1 MFELLYTFGKA
12 IIMAVS
18 IRYLTTQPPPTGA
31 DLEGEI
37 GGPPVGSRGEA
48 PAGGWGTESPEAGA
62 FKKYTT

>member
-18 IRYLTTQPPPTGA
+18 IRYLTTQPPPTGT

-37 GGPPVGSRGEA
+37 GAPQWGPGAKLRRGLGDGV
-48 PAGGWGTESPEAGA
+48 PRSWSI
-62 FKKYTT
+62 